1 MSPQSNVETLAR
13 IVTALGDDT
22 SRPEDI
28 EWVNEMPSGRD
39 MLAWI
44 ASQLSAPEDAVH
56 DDDDDILASLSAIAL
71 DDAELKLANDLSDDD
86 ELLSEEHLD
95 RYISPIRLKA
105 QIRCKNTEAEL
116 LEAEMDVLK
125 CRIQQTRVANKK
137 ATALIGQRKKNII
150 TTDKSLATIHERL
163 TDVSSQTDG
172 RLLAAKES
180 AAILI
185 DALADS
191 CRVDYTSDLAR
202 LTRRRTAIVK
212 RFQQIVTTGNR
223 QAVHTADDLHEETAR
238 LDDVLQTLSK
248 QITHTYE
255 IKVDK
260 VHVWRELSQAWN
272 LDQLETLRAHEG
284 ALDSA
289 VNALEAE
296 VLNPLSDIQDE
307 LVAKSTLIADAEA
320 VIGALAEELEE
331 AVEDSEEAKQAV
343 ACMTGASDLRHAN
356 DLESRL
362 KATLKSS
369 EGASKGPRSSIT
381 IVMQIAGNRPA
392 GSPPMILLNQQDI
405 LEEVQLRL
413 KASADSAQQELVKAN
428 TLAAELRN
436 FRSSHSALLKTV
448 YANSPVNSS
457 PPFAASATTSTAEQ
471 FARGKKDRL
480 AEGAKLLSTELTM
493 IDLERTQRHLDT
505 FIKRAMQ

>member
-13 IVTALGDDT
+13 MITALGDDT

-28 EWVNEMPSGRD
+28 EWANEMPSGCD

-56 DDDDDILASLSAIAL
+56 DDDDILASLSAIAL

-137 ATALIGQRKKNII
+137 ATALIGQRKENII

-223 QAVHTADDLHEETAR
+223 QAVHTADDLHEEAAR

-260 VHVWRELSQAWN
+260 VHVRRELSQAWN

-289 VNALEAE
+289 VDALEAE

-320 VIGALAEELEE
+320 VIGALTEELEE
-331 AVEDSEEAKQAV
+331 AVEDCEEAKQAV
-343 ACMTGASDLRHAN
+343 ACMTRASDLRHAN

-369 EGASKGPRSSIT
+369 EG
-381 IVMQIAGNRPA
+381 NRPT

-413 KASADSAQQELVKAN
+413 KASTDSAQQELVKAN

-436 FRSSHSALLKTV
+436 L
-448 YANSPVNSS
+448 
-457 PPFAASATTSTAEQ
+457 
-471 FARGKKDRL
+471 
-480 AEGAKLLSTELTM
+480 
-493 IDLERTQRHLDT
+493 
-505 FIKRAMQ
+505 